1 MAFDIRTLLVVVDA
15 AFAAASISI
24 ITNARPQEA
33 LLGLFK

>member
-1 MAFDIRTLLVVVDA
+1 MAFDIRTLLVDA
-15 AFAAASISI
+15 AFVAASISI